1 VKYLPLLWAGL
12 FRKKTRTI
20 LTMLSIVVAFLLF
33 GLLQAV
39 QAAFESGADT
49 ADAKRLLTTAR
60 YSIIEPLPMAY
71 RSRIE
76 QVPGVVA
83 VAYADWFGAKYQ
95 NESNAFPVFA
105 VEPARYLDMYPEFTI
120 APEQRTAFVQS
131 RTGAVAGQRLVDRYG
146 WKIGQKLPISSEIHP
161 KTDGDM
167 NWEFDLVGI
176 LDAEDP
182 AVRGNTDVVLINV
195 AYFDEARQFGK
206 GKTGWY
212 IVRIDNSGRARAISA
227 DIDQRFMNSPDETKT
242 QPEKEFAIGFA
253 KQIGDIGALVTRI
266 LMAVFFTILILTGN
280 AMAQSIRERIPE
292 LAILKTIGFS
302 DSKVTALVVAEA
314 IALLALGGGLGMAA
328 ATLVLPFVNGS
339 TGGRFP
345 PMFVSDTTWLAA
357 LGLALTLA
365 LAIGLPPALRA
376 RRLRIVDALAGH
388 R

>member
-1 VKYLPLLWAGL
+1 VRYLPLLWAGL

-105 VEPARYLDMYPEFTI
+105 VDPARYLDMYPEFTI
-120 APEQRTAFVQS
+120 APEERAAFVQS
-131 RTGAVAGQRLVDRYG
+131 RTGALAGKRLVDRYG

-161 KTDGDM
+161 KMDGDM

-195 AYFDEARQFGK
+195 AYFDEARQLGK

-212 IVRIDNSGRARAISA
+212 IVRIADSSQARAIAA

-266 LMAVFFTILILTGN
+266 LIAVFFTILILTGN
-280 AMAQSIRERIPE
+280 TMAQSIRERIPE

-302 DSKVTALVVAEA
+302 DGKVTALVVAEA
-314 IALLALGGGLGMAA
+314 VGLLALGGALGMAA
-328 ATLVLPFVNGS
+328 ATIVLPFVNGS

-345 PMFVSDTTWLAA
+345 PLFVSDTTWLAA
-357 LGLALTLA
+357 LGLALGLA
-365 LAIGLPPALRA
+365 LVIGLPPALRA
-376 RRLRIVDALAGH
+376 RRLRIVEALAGH

>member
-12 FRKKTRTI
+12 FRKKTRTV
-20 LTMLSIVVAFLLF
+20 LTLASIVVAFLLF

-39 QAAFESGADT
+39 QMAFESGADA

-60 YSIIEPLPMAY
+60 YSIIEPLPIAY
-71 RSRIE
+71 LKRIE
-76 QVPGVVA
+76 QVPGVVG

-105 VEPARYLDMYPEFTI
+105 VDPERYLAMYPEFTI
-120 APEQRTAFVQS
+120 APAHREAFAKT
-131 RTGAVAGQRLVDRYG
+131 RTGAVAGVRLVERFG
-146 WKIGQKLPISSEIHP
+146 WKIGQPLPISSEIHA
-161 KTDGDM
+161 KQDGDL
-167 NWEFDLVGI
+167 NWQFDLVGVM
-176 LDAEDP
+176 DAEDP

-195 AYFDEARQFGK
+195 AYFDEARQFGR

-212 IVRIDNSGRARAISA
+212 IERIADSGQAKEISTAI
-227 DIDQRFMNSPDETKT
+227 DTLFMNSPDETKT

-266 LMAVFFTILILTGN
+266 LIAVFFTILILTGN
-280 AMAQSIRERIPE
+280 TLAQSIRERIPE
-292 LAILKTIGFS
+292 LAILKTLGFS
-302 DSKVTALVVAEA
+302 DGKVTALVVAEA
-314 IALLALGGGLGMAA
+314 VLMLVLGGAIGMAA
-328 ATLVLPFVNGS
+328 ATALLPVVNGG

-345 PMFVSDTTWLAA
+345 PLFVDTATWVWA
-357 LGLALTLA
+357 LGIALGVA